1 MEEDQIFHRN
11 CGEILRMG
19 LDVESTID
27 YFISNYFCAPQS
39 YKTFLLRDLIL
50 VEQMIGFGRK
60 IDIFKKIC
68 KRENIDEERI
78 GRIVEAVRFVNNIRN
93 RVAHDEAFISDQKE
107 GIKLQ
112 KRKSVQYKKYE
123 LKITDELVKE
133 VDEKR
138 TFSNQEIIKIHRELS
153 DPSREENVEW

>member
-1 MEEDQIFHRN
+1 MNEEHQLFHKN

-27 YFISNYFCAPQS
+27 LFISHYFCSPQS

-50 VEQMIGFGRK
+50 VELIGFGRIIK
-60 IDIFKKIC
+60 IFKEIC
-68 KRENIDEERI
+68 KKENINKERI
-78 GRIVEAVRFVNNIRN
+78 NNIVKAVRFVNSIRN
-93 RVAHDEAFISDQKE
+93 RVAHDEAFISEQKE
-107 GIKLQ
+107 GIKVQ
-112 KRKSVQYKKYE
+112 KRKSVQYKKDE

-138 TFSNQEIIKIHRELS
+138 LFSTNEIIKIHIELS
-153 DPSREENVEW
+153 NPSRD